1 MTGIDYEKSI
11 VSFVCWKQMRGEL
24 YRGMISMAMMLRNRA
39 EAGWFEGSIYNN
51 AIKLGTEMGM
61 DWSEF
66 PDSREP
72 QFQAM
77 LQAIDGIYTGTIQ
90 DKIGGAAYYAHKS
103 SEESIVGEIT
113 ANIGQYVFFRGPA

>member
-1 MTGIDYEKSI
+1 MTGVDYEMSI
-11 VSFVCWKQMRGEL
+11 VSFVCWKQMKGEL
-24 YRGMISMAMMLRNRA
+24 YRGMVSLAMMLRNRA
-39 EAGWFEGSIYNN
+39 DSGWFEGSIYNN
-51 AIKLGTEMGM
+51 AIALGKDMGM

-66 PDSREP
+66 PDAREP

-90 DKIGGAAYYAHKS
+90 DKIAGATYYAHKS

-113 ANIGQYVFFRGPA
+113 ANIGQYVFFRGQA